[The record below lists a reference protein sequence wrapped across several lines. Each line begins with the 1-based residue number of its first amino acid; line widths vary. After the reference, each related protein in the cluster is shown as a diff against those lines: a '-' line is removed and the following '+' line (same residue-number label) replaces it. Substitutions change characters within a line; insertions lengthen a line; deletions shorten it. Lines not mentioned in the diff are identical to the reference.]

1 MLVLALARMADAL
14 GNSFLIIVLPGYIAS
29 GQVDVTGLVGGRV
42 PLLGEVTVPLLVGI
56 VLSLFGLLNSLGQ
69 PFTGRLSDR
78 TGSPSSSCGRSR
90 ESAQPSPSR

>member
-1 MLVLALARMADAL
+1 MVDSVA
-14 GNSFLIIVLPGYIAS
+14 NSFLVVVLPLYI
-29 GQVDVTGLVGGRV
+29 GQVVALPEFVGGTVSLGPVAFRLTEA
-42 PLLGEVTVPLLVGI
+42 LLIGVVLL
-56 VLSLFGLLNSLGQ
+56 LFGFLNSIGQ